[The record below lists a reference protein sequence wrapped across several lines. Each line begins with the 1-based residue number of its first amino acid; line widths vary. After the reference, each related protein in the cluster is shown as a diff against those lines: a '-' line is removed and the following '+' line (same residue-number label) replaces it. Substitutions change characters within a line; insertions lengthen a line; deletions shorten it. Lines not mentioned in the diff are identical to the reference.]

1 MTWFK
6 HIKPAFWDYLDRTPG
21 PFGHMFN
28 FRRIW
33 KLTVLIMT
41 AVALLPVFTLAVI
54 DYKVTRSAA
63 ESEILLRTSRL
74 ISNARRTVSF
84 FLVERKSAIHFLVQD
99 NTFENLNDPSRLA
112 EILQHLKTVFGGFAD
127 IGVLDANG
135 RQLSYV
141 GPYHLEGRNYS
152 AQPWFKEVL
161 ARGVYVSDVF
171 LGYRQSPHLVVAVK
185 KKRAN
190 GDFFVLRATLDTSQF
205 NELLFQ
211 LDASGQGDAFIIN
224 REGVIQ
230 TPTRNHGQVFEKVFL
245 SVPKYSDRTQVFE
258 TRKPGGKPQIVGYAY
273 IPETPYILMIVRPKN
288 ELMQPWFNTR
298 MRLIEFLGLSV
309 VLILAAIFWVA
320 TYLVNNIHLA
330 DQKRIASLHEAEY
343 ANKMASIGRLAAGVA
358 HEINNPL
365 AIINEKAGLIKD
377 LFTFQKT
384 YAQDVKLTAL
394 VDSIIA
400 SVQRCGAITKR
411 MLNFSRH
418 MGSSI
423 ELVDIKTVIF
433 DVLGFLG
440 KEAQYRSINVTVEAA
455 EDIPKIESDR
465 GKLQQIFLNIV
476 NNAFAALNDGG
487 NLEISVQKTGTQQ
500 VAITFTDNGCGIPEA
515 DLKRVFEPFF
525 STKIRKGGTGLGL
538 SITYNL
544 AHEMGGDI
552 QVKSK
557 VNEGTCFTLTLTL
570 KS

>member
-6 HIKPAFWDYLDRTPG
+6 RIKPVFWDYLDMTPG
-21 PFGHMFN
+21 PFRHMFN

-41 AVALLPVFTLAVI
+41 VVALLPVLSLAII
-54 DYKVTRSAA
+54 DYNVTRSAA

-74 ISNARRTVSF
+74 VSNARRTVSF
-84 FLVERKSAIHFLVQD
+84 FLVERKSAIHFLAQD
-99 NTFENLNDPSRLA
+99 NTYEKLNDPLRLSR
-112 EILQHLKTVFGGFAD
+112 ILENLKIVFGGFAD
-127 IGVLDANG
+127 IGVLDASGQQRN
-135 RQLSYV
+135 YV

-152 AQPWFKEVL
+152 AQPWFKEAL
-161 ARGVYVSDVF
+161 AQGVYVSDVF
-171 LGYRQSPHLVVAVK
+171 LGYRKSPHLVVAVK
-185 KKRAN
+185 KGLAN
-190 GDFFVLRATLDTSQF
+190 GDFFVLRATLDTAQF
-205 NELLFQ
+205 NDLLFQ
-211 LDASGQGDAFIIN
+211 LDTSGLGDAFIIN

-230 TPTRNHGQVFEKVFL
+230 TPTRSHGKVFEKL
-245 SVPKYSDRTQVFE
+245 LLPVPEFSDRTQVFE
-258 TRKPGGKPQIVGYAY
+258 TRKANGKPLVVGYAY
-273 IPETPYILMIVRPKN
+273 IPETPYILMIVRQKN
-288 ELMQPWFNTR
+288 DLMQPWLNTR
-298 MRLIEFLGLSV
+298 MQLIEFLGLSV
-309 VLILAAIFWVA
+309 VLILVAVFWVA

-377 LFTFQKT
+377 IFTFKKT
-384 YAQDVKLTAL
+384 YAEDKKLNGL

-400 SVQRCGAITKR
+400 SVERCGTITKR

-418 MGSSI
+418 MDSSI
-423 ELVDIKTVIF
+423 EPVDIKTVIF

-440 KEAQYRSINVTVEAA
+440 KEAQYRCIDVTVDAP

-476 NNAFAALNDGG
+476 NNAFAALSDGG
-487 NLEISVQKTGTQQ
+487 KLEISVQKTDTHQ
-500 VAITFTDNGCGIPEA
+500 VAVTFADNGCGIPEA
-515 DLKRVFEPFF
+515 DLNRVFEPFF
-525 STKIRKGGTGLGL
+525 STKTHKGGTGLGL

-544 AHEMGGDI
+544 AHELGGNI

-557 VNEGTCFTLTLTL
+557 VNEGTRFTITLPL
-570 KS
+570 KD